1 LSRLASQSDVAN
13 ALEADRLGSLTAGL
27 FAGVPV
33 ITEAVPLSDCA
44 PAIHPQEAAQVE
56 GAVPRRQRE
65 FATGRACARRAL
77 ARLGIRDFVLRNG
90 PDRAPRWPAGVVGS
104 ITHTGDS
111 RRGLCAVAVARTPEV
126 AAVGLDAELGSL
138 GEELWDGVLT
148 RCERTWLGTLRDD
161 RERGQGALLIFSAK
175 ECFYKAQY
183 PMSGRFLEFGE
194 VEIAVEAQ
202 VDAARAEAQSGS
214 FEVRLSRRAPA
225 ALPLRQCKGRYAVD
239 GDLLMTGITVTRL
252 GPKAAPC

>member
-1 LSRLASQSDVAN
+1 LTRGASQAGVAN
-13 ALEADRLGSLTAGL
+13 ASEAERLSMLTAEL
-27 FAGVPV
+27 FAGIPV
-33 ITEAVPLSDCA
+33 ITETVPLSECV
-44 PAIHPQEAAQVE
+44 PTIHPQEAAQVE

-65 FATGRACARRAL
+65 FAAGRACARRAL

-90 PDRAPRWPAGVVGS
+90 ADRAPRWPAGVVGS
-104 ITHTGDS
+104 ITHTGDA
-111 RRGLCAVAVARTPEV
+111 RRGFCAVAVARTPEV
-126 AAVGLDAELGSL
+126 AALGLDAEIGSL
-138 GEELWDGVLT
+138 GEALWDGVLT

-161 RERGQGALLIFSAK
+161 REREQGALLIFSAK

-183 PMSGRFLEFGE
+183 PMSGRFLEFGQ

-202 VDAARAEAQSGS
+202 AEASARAQAGS
-214 FEVRLSRRAPA
+214 FEVRLSRSAPA
-225 ALPLRQCKGRYAVD
+225 ALPLRRCTGRYAVD